1 MQEAIDNGDIIEGET
16 LKKADGFI
24 VADILFSYDIHFGN
38 ETEMQFYAGVN
49 NIFNQ
54 IQKDYDK
61 GMYRDAGYIYGLSLP
76 HTINFGIKFG
86 NVF

>member
-1 MQEAIDNGDIIEGET
+1 
-16 LKKADGFI
+16 
-24 VADILFSYDIHFGN
+24 
-38 ETEMQFYAGVN
+38 MQFYAGVK

-61 GMYRDAGYIYGLSLP
+61 GMYRDAGYIYGPSLP
-76 HTINFGIKFG
+76 RTINFGIKFG